1 MGLHRLF
8 KLTPPVVSIIIA
20 LDHLSWIKNG
30 TTCPMATHAAH
41 RILRM
46 SMILIVSAISPITST
61 ISTSTP
67 PLTDPPNKRPV
78 PLPPAITT
86 STSASTQRLKLPSAI
101 ARSALKQRPRAS
113 SVSFADQMQTD
124 QSSEDND
131 STQPT
136 TPVQVIEDDDD
147 DDDDEEVDFGLAEG
161 ESHSFS
167 VYSQY

>member
-1 MGLHRLF
+1 M
-8 KLTPPVVSIIIA
+8 
-20 LDHLSWIKNG
+20 
-30 TTCPMATHAAH
+30 
-41 RILRM
+41 
-46 SMILIVSAISPITST
+46 
-61 ISTSTP
+61 
-67 PLTDPPNKRPV
+67 
-78 PLPPAITT
+78 
-86 STSASTQRLKLPSAI
+86 
-101 ARSALKQRPRAS
+101 
-113 SVSFADQMQTD
+113 SFADQMQTD